1 MIVKNANSKNGLHKL
16 RQGDVL
22 RLESMC
28 DSYASETKCD
38 EPETRYVMIAK
49 MGMMDEYEEDEMYKY
64 GVVQLSNENNEKG
77 CITSDG
83 LGEVDVVEELFD
95 DINSLIKNLHQYWDR
110 VEFAP
115 NLYGV
120 DGNNAED

>member
-64 GVVQLSNENNEKG
+64 GVVQLSNENNEQG

-83 LGEVDVVEELFD
+83 LGKVDVVEKLLD
-95 DINSLIKNLHQYWDR
+95 DINSLIKSLHQYWER

-115 NLYGV
+115 NF
-120 DGNNAED
+120 